1 MAGSNQAVNLGGM
14 LNQIAGT
21 IGSGYT
27 INGKNAG
34 AAIGDTFANL
44 ARPEV
49 DPNDPASLEKM
60 AKWASR
66 NGRANEAAQYNA
78 AYLQSTKEQAALEG
92 AKEMAG
98 MAVGANKSARNVDL
112 PGFDTKLNAMKERQ
126 GQARTAAEFDA
137 MGQQIAKVEQQR
149 AQVAEGHYKKQA
161 GQVSGLEDWLDKNA
175 GNEQIPADVLEKA
188 AATRQRLLDDNR
200 VADAYR
206 ANQIQDAQAAL
217 QTSAAREAQRR
228 EFVNAGYE
236 NAKKAG
242 GDTWEQFQ
250 QQADNLGA
258 GHLVQEKDAAS
269 VRQQATE
276 TALHQTLKSI
286 ADGEQD
292 LQLANQTTNLDTL
305 SSKIPVTVEQT
316 AEIEAIKDVAAR
328 LDTQESG
335 EKSPAHRAERR
346 ELAVRIRDMETE
358 LNSIYSAQLEAAAAD
373 RSAARES
380 VTRMR
385 ENRAKI
391 SQSIPQARVDEEALR
406 LWMEA
411 NGVKPEQLG
420 TDPWFSGDYREMDD
434 VQARASAEF
443 GEQARSAIVAR
454 EAAPITALE
463 QQQLEVLGGDPFL
476 AELKRLRTKNGKGTA
491 GAEGQ

>member
-78 AYLQSTKEQAALEG
+78 AYLQSSKEQAALEG

-98 MAVGANKSARNVDL
+98 MAAGVNESARNVDL
-112 PGFDTKLNAMKERQ
+112 HGFDTKLNAMKERQ

-137 MGQQIAKVEQQR
+137 MGQQIAKVEAQR
-149 AQVAEGHYKKQA
+149 DQVADGHYKKQA
-161 GQVSGLEDWLDKNA
+161 GQVAGLEDWLDKNA
-175 GNEQIPADVLEKA
+175 GNQQIPADVLEKA
-188 AATRQRLLDDNR
+188 AATRQRLLDDPR
-200 VADAYR
+200 VGDAYR
-206 ANQIQDAQAAL
+206 AKQIQDAQATL
-217 QTSAAREAQRR
+217 QTSAADEAQRR
-228 EFVNAGYE
+228 DFVNAGYA

-258 GHLVQEKDAAS
+258 SHLVQEKEDAF
-269 VRQQATE
+269 VRQKATE
-276 TALHQTLKSI
+276 TAFQQTLQAI

-292 LQLANQTTNLDTL
+292 LQLATQTTNIDKL
-305 SSKIPVTVEQT
+305 SSQVPVTDEQK
-316 AEIEAIKDVAAR
+316 AEIESIKEEAER
-328 LDTQESG
+328 LDSQGSG
-335 EKSPAHRAERR
+335 EKGPTHRAERR
-346 ELAVRIRDMETE
+346 QLASRIRNMETD
-358 LNSIYSAQLEAAAAD
+358 LNALYSAQLETAAAE
-373 RSAARES
+373 RKTARES
-380 VTRMR
+380 LTRMR

-406 LWMEA
+406 LWMET

-420 TDPWFSGDYREMDD
+420 TDPWGTGDYREMDD
-434 VQARASAEF
+434 IQARATAEF
-443 GEQARSAIVAR
+443 GEQARAAIVAQ
-454 EAAPITALE
+454 ESAPIDELE
-463 QQQLEVLGGDPFL
+463 RQQLSVLNGGQSAMDL
-476 AELKRLRTKNGKGTA
+476 LMQELNK
-491 GAEGQ
+491 